1 MGGGGDYEPGMEVET
16 TTSQEEKPRQ
26 LEASIGKEERWPE
39 ATKRQGRKGGSY
51 KSEREAEVPT
61 HVPNWRRG

>member
-1 MGGGGDYEPGMEVET
+1 MEVET
-16 TTSQEEKPRQ
+16 TSSQEEKPRFW
-26 LEASIGKEERWPE
+26 EASIGKEERWSE

-51 KSEREAEVPT
+51 KTGKEAEVTT